1 KVWEKHKAKLVNHC
15 PLSQKADEKIC
26 CFDKADEQCH
36 IPWLALNRGLAHPV
50 IRNWNRDITPMTSY
64 CFSGDDSFLP
74 LEMEQVL
81 KNKNNLSD
89 GIKFWKLRNVGN
101 PLGRIAYHFQQA
113 NMRLQQFN
121 CNSLFDNTTVVGAIW
136 IRAFTTGA
144 GRNLVPESEA
154 SDRFFKQIP
163 QLKPVSHHYKDTL
176 PCLRHGPPQLPSLPA
191 NYRGKEVCNI
201 FTLWD
206 YNLKHGG
213 PPVFNK
219 LNVESWRRR
228 THNLCKEPI
237 LINDDNVKEWIPDMP
252 DEYFRMPAKAAKS
265 DLIRY
270 ALLYHHGGLYMDAD
284 FIAIQDFEPIVGLL
298 GDYELVSYSDKAPEG
313 QQCDH
318 GFSSNLLG
326 GKKGSRIHKAIWEA
340 QK

>member
-1 KVWEKHKAKLVNHC
+1 
-15 PLSQKADEKIC
+15 
-26 CFDKADEQCH
+26 
-36 IPWLALNRGLAHPV
+36 
-50 IRNWNRDITPMTSY
+50 
-64 CFSGDDSFLP
+64 
-74 LEMEQVL
+74 
-81 KNKNNLSD
+81 
-89 GIKFWKLRNVGN
+89 
-101 PLGRIAYHFQQA
+101 
-113 NMRLQQFN
+113 
-121 CNSLFDNTTVVGAIW
+121 
-136 IRAFTTGA
+136 
-144 GRNLVPESEA
+144 
-154 SDRFFKQIP
+154 
-163 QLKPVSHHYKDTL
+163 
-176 PCLRHGPPQLPSLPA
+176 A

-340 QK
+340 QKAKMATPCARTRSTDQDEVCCPKDSKRMCNVPWAGIGEGVSHKVLDQLLLQGEVFDTFCFADDFTFVPEHFAYALEHIPSKTAAVKYMEDKGIQHPMDRIVYHMFNAITGWSKMKCWPLFNPRTFVGWMYNASFATNERGR